1 MELSMEKLNAGLE
14 DLTGR
19 DLEKLEK
26 IARSM
31 GDTMAEITLSKK
43 YQALVAAKA
52 LGVKYDDILDL
63 PAKKYLDVTLTVFN
77 FFYED
82 MAREQM
88 AGQQGAQP
96 ASTEESQLS
105 SVKADTEM

>member
-1 MELSMEKLNAGLE
+1 MGIDLTKLNAGLE
-14 DLTGR
+14 DLTGK

-31 GDTMAEITLSKK
+31 GETMPEITLSKK

-52 LGVKYDDILDL
+52 LGVKYDDITDL
-63 PAKKYLDVTLTVFN
+63 PAKKYLQVTMTVFN

-82 MAREQM
+82 MAPAQTED
-88 AGQQGAQP
+88 QQQAEP
-96 ASTEESQLS
+96 ASIEE
-105 SVKADTEM
+105 

>member
-1 MELSMEKLNAGLE
+1 MDIDLTKLNAGLE
-14 DLTGR
+14 ELTGK

-31 GDTMAEITLSKK
+31 GETMPEITLSKK

-52 LGVKYDDILDL
+52 LGVKYDDITDL
-63 PAKKYLDVTLTVFN
+63 PAKKYLLATMTVFN

-82 MAREQM
+82 MAP
-88 AGQQGAQP
+88 AQTEDQP
-96 ASTEESQLS
+96 QAEPKSTEE
-105 SVKADTEM
+105 

>member
-1 MELSMEKLNAGLE
+1 MELNMDKLNAGLE
-14 DLTGR
+14 DLTGK

-31 GDTMAEITLSKK
+31 GETMPEITLSKK

-52 LGVKYDDILDL
+52 LGVKYDDILEL
-63 PAKKYLDVTLTVFN
+63 PAKKYLNVTLSVFN

-82 MAREQM
+82 MAAQTENQPE
-88 AGQQGAQP
+88 AQP
-96 ASTEESQLS
+96 ASTEESQSS
-105 SVKADTEM
+105 SVKAATEM